1 MIFTFLRSNCGFI
14 FAMYPSSVVQT
25 GVKSFGCENKM
36 AHESP
41 IQSWNRMRPSLVS
54 ASKSGAVSPIFMFSL
69 LLLRGRLFQTQR
81 EKSIVTLR
89 DQLAEFL
96 QVNVA
101 AGNDCDNRSF
111 ACFPAQSCSNRERSS
126 AFGDDARFL
135 GKQSHR
141 LLGFLESD
149 NETAIYN
156 RFHPLP

>member
-1 MIFTFLRSNCGFI
+1 ML
-14 FAMYPSSVVQT
+14 YLQ
-25 GVKSFGCENKM
+25 
-36 AHESP
+36 
-41 IQSWNRMRPSLVS
+41 
-54 ASKSGAVSPIFMFSL
+54 FSCFPP

-81 EKSIVTLR
+81 EKSIVALR

-111 ACFPAQSCSNRERSS
+111 ARFPAQSCSNRERSS

-156 RFHPLP
+156 RFHQLPHAREHALTASAIDKRRSPVRKTLRLI